1 MDESLIA
8 RLLSEVAT
16 SCWFS
21 PSVFSVIASARRNI
35 GSASSSLFWARSTP
49 ARLLSGLAT
58 FGWALPNAFLAIASA
73 RRNIGSAS
81 S

>member
-16 SCWFS
+16 SGWFS

-35 GSASSSLFWARSTP
+35 GSASSSLSWSWSNA
-49 ARLLSGLAT
+49 ARLLSEYAT
-58 FGWALPNAFLAIASA
+58 SRWFSPNAFL
-73 RRNIGSAS
+73 
-81 S
+81 

>member
-16 SCWFS
+16 SGWFS

-35 GSASSSLFWARSTP
+35 GSASASLFWA
-49 ARLLSGLAT
+49 
-58 FGWALPNAFLAIASA
+58 
-73 RRNIGSAS
+73 
-81 S
+81 